1 MYTVLQIKYVEKS
14 FDKVFE
20 KEEIVYLTSD
30 SMNVLDSLDES
41 KVYIIGGLV
50 DHNSC
55 KVSLHDIL
63 SAYINMLKKLFQF

>member
-1 MYTVLQIKYVEKS
+1 MYYLFIYFQLKYLEDS
-14 FDKVFE
+14 FDKVFQ

-30 SMNVLDSLDES
+30 SMNVLESIDEN

-55 KVSLHDIL
+55 KV
-63 SAYINMLKKLFQF
+63 